1 VILSIHPNDRNDE
14 LTTALGEKA
23 DTPDIKARESRSFM
37 VSCVLNGREDVRL
50 MRKANSIFVRGRV
63 NHREVRTRPAILM
76 VSCYSSCRVSSE
88 NLRIEY
94 ESGNICRHCVFPVPS
109 VVSYLYRDE
118 VVIRCT
124 PILSDIIVGVRL
136 RSSS

>member
-1 VILSIHPNDRNDE
+1 MILSVHPNDKNDE

-37 VSCVLNGREDVRL
+37 VSCVLFCVSCEVDAEGNQ
-50 MRKANSIFVRGRV
+50 IFVRGSV
-63 NHREVRTRPAILM
+63 NREVRTRPAILM

-94 ESGNICRHCVFPVPS
+94 ESGNICRHCVFPGHPS
-109 VVSYLYRDE
+109 YPTISDE

-124 PILSDIIVGVRL
+124 PILSDIIEGVRL

>member
-1 VILSIHPNDRNDE
+1 MILSIHPNDRNDE

-63 NHREVRTRPAILM
+63 NITGSTYA
-76 VSCYSSCRVSSE
+76 S
-88 NLRIEY
+88 
-94 ESGNICRHCVFPVPS
+94 RHIDGQF
-109 VVSYLYRDE
+109 LLE
-118 VVIRCT
+118 
-124 PILSDIIVGVRL
+124 L
-136 RSSS
+136 